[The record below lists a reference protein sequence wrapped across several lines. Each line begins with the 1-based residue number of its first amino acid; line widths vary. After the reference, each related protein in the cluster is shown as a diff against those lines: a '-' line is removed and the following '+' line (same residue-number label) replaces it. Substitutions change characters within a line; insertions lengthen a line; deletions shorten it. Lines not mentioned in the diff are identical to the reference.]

1 MNTQQT
7 TAMTDSIKWLE
18 TCPYKFSISS
28 FTGGCFHVKIFIPYE
43 LNTDTVNSE
52 EVSDDN
58 K

>member
-52 EVSDDN
+52 EVSDG
-58 K
+58 